1 MAGTFVNLGRSA
13 RMKDTERKAK
23 AGMYRFVIILSG
35 IALLLAGSY
44 IVFWMPGAAERQP
57 SPNAMNQSE

>member
-1 MAGTFVNLGRSA
+1 
-13 RMKDTERKAK
+13 MKDTERKAK

-44 IVFWMPGAAERQP
+44 IVFWMPVAAERQP
-57 SPNAMNQSE
+57 SPNAINQSE